1 MILLVNIFNLQD
13 STKQI
18 CLNMLV
24 TALFGLGLG
33 EGAALYIEQYP
44 LWAPVSAH
52 NETPV
57 LYSKSLKKKHNMT
70 SEP

>member
-1 MILLVNIFNLQD
+1 MILLVSIFN